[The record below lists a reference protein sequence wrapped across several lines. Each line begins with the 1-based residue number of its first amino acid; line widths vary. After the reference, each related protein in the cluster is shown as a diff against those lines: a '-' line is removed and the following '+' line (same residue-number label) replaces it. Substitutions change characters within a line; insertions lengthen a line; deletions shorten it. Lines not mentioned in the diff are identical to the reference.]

1 LSDPDFSPEFDQLL
15 EGSGVTELTV
25 STNGVKTFTTTNIFS
40 PTSKRA
46 FLAPNPAYFGM
57 GRMAETYNSLRQR
70 PSQIRVF
77 YDLHSALD
85 WLGLKQGDIQWP
97 KLTNPGE

>member
-1 LSDPDFSPEFDQLL
+1 LIEL
-15 EGSGVTELTV
+15 GTEV
-25 STNGVKTFTTTNIFS
+25 NDVKSFTTTNIFS
-40 PTSKRA
+40 ARSKRA
-46 FLAPNPAYFGM
+46 FVAPNPAYFGM

-85 WLGLKQGDIQWP
+85 WLGLKESDIEGSRKGD
-97 KLTNPGE
+97 ED